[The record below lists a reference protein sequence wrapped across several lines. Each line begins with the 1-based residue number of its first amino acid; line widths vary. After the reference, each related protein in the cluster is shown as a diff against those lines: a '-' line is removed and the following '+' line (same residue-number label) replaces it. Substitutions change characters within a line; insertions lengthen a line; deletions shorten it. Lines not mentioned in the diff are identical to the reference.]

1 MKSFNVNDKILSER
15 HERSDTDRRGHGIW
29 LFFTVM
35 ISVLFLT
42 CHHSRTS
49 PDGGEYIKFKGY
61 MLYVKDR
68 GAGDPAV
75 IIENGLTCN
84 TMLYDSLFQE
94 ISRYTRVLSYDHVG
108 IGRST
113 CNGKPRTID
122 NFTRELKALLEIRHV
137 APPYILVGHSM
148 GGFLIRYFAHLYP
161 DQVAGLVFID
171 APHEDWFAY
180 MRSHHTPEDLQFF
193 NDFFDPEKRKM
204 KKPAKAELSYYS
216 SLCDSVRGKLI
227 PAQIPVRM
235 YTGKKHGKWATTFG
249 YTPDDLNVWAEM
261 QGSILNGV
269 NDAQQFIDSTASHMF
284 HKDKQELVSDGI
296 QELIQMY
303 RIAARMADSGT
314 AHKIADVG
322 DDCY

>member
-1 MKSFNVNDKILSER
+1 MRNRVKNIIVNNNILSR
-15 HERSDTDRRGHGIW
+15 YCKQSHANRRGYSAW

-35 ISVLFLT
+35 ISVLFFT

-61 MLYVKDR
+61 KLYVKDC
-68 GAGDPAV
+68 GTGNPAV

-84 TMLYDSLFQE
+84 TMLYDSLFRE
-94 ISRYTRVLSYDHVG
+94 ISKYTRVLSYDHIG

-113 CNGKPRTID
+113 YNGKPRTID
-122 NFTRELKALLEIRHV
+122 NFTCELKALLEVKHI

-180 MRSHHTPEDLQFF
+180 IRSHHTPEELQFF
-193 NDFFDPEKRKM
+193 NNFFDPEKRKM
-204 KKPAKAELSYYS
+204 KKPAKAELSCYS
-216 SLCDSVRGKLI
+216 SLCDSIRGKMI
-227 PAQIPVRM
+227 PEQIPVRM

-249 YTPDDLNVWAEM
+249 YTPDDLNVWAQM
-261 QGSILNGV
+261 QGSILDGV
-269 NDAQQFIDSTASHMF
+269 NDARQYIDSSASHMF
-284 HKDKQELVSDGI
+284 HKDKQELVSSGI
-296 QELIQMY
+296 QELILKH
-303 RIAARMADSGT
+303 RSVRMADSGT
-314 AHKIADVG
+314 VH
-322 DDCY
+322 